1 MAICSI
7 ADIARAQSDSY
18 DPSNRAQIHFGMAR
32 DAVTANQDSTT
43 AANSPD
49 NSTWQPASTG
59 GSRWQPRRTSVAPP
73 RSGSRP
79 NQTTNSAEQN
89 PFDDAR
95 GSLGNDAT
103 VSRTTEKMTTSSSS
117 ESGPTL
123 ASANAS
129 ASSVSSLTSRMND
142 KAGASSAQTGD
153 ASGAAANRTADNGV
167 SPRTANR
174 RAMRGDVVRS
184 SYSPPSAPPPAK
196 PSESYDSN
204 SYQPPYGGRVRHQP
218 GIMDNVTHEF
228 SPRDTFDN
236 SYNNSYGYRPRSTRL
251 AMADQSAA
259 PRASGSPMGESVMR
273 GGEEVPHGMT
283 MPMQP
288 GEMPTPDGQFIDGEG
303 PMQGGCDSCG
313 SGGCGGCSSC
323 CCRPICCLFCCEWW
337 DQWAQDMS
345 IFAGTQAFKG
355 PVDQGFNGDFGFHEG
370 INWGSPLWDAMGLGA
385 QIGAGVD
392 ESDLSRTNATDQ
404 HRNQY
409 FFTAGLFHRPECGC
423 GWQGGLVWDYLSDQ
437 FVDDFTLS
445 QLRGDLSYVFN
456 CHEIG
461 FWFTAGVSDKNLVS
475 RTDTT
480 ETTIRYKPIDL
491 YAFYYG
497 HRFCNGGEGRIWGGF
512 TGGTG
517 GLVGADF
524 SVPVCDKV
532 SLESGFNYAIPHRVD
547 GSDVPPESW
556 SLTINLV
563 WHPFSCAHAS
573 YCSPYRPLFNV
584 ADNGSFM
591 VDRQVSTTTLP
602 TTN

>member
-1 MAICSI
+1 MTTQCHKLGGLARFICAVI
-7 ADIARAQSDSY
+7 AGCMTAGVARAQSDAY
-18 DPSNRAQIHFGMAR
+18 DSSSRAQIHFGSAH
-32 DAVTANQDSTT
+32 DASTANQDSATV
-43 AANSPD
+43 ANPSD
-49 NSTWQPASTG
+49 NSTWQPASTS
-59 GSRWQPRRTSVAPP
+59 GSHWQPRRTSVAPP
-73 RSGSRP
+73 RSGSRQS
-79 NQTTNSAEQN
+79 QTTNSAEQN
-89 PFDDAR
+89 PFDDAQANR
-95 GSLGNDAT
+95 PVDAAT
-103 VSRTTEKMTTSSSS
+103 FNRTAEQATTSSST

-123 ASANAS
+123 ATANSSAG
-129 ASSVSSLTSRMND
+129 
-142 KAGASSAQTGD
+142 GASSSNPRTSDKPSSTRFQTSDDGT
-153 ASGAAANRTADNGV
+153 ANNAADNRLP
-167 SPRTANR
+167 PRTASR
-174 RAMRGDVVRS
+174 RATRGDVLRS
-184 SYSPPSAPPPAK
+184 SYSGPSNPPPANA
-196 PSESYDSN
+196 SENNDSN
-204 SYQPPYGGRVRHQP
+204 SYQPLYGGRVRHQP
-218 GIMDNVTHEF
+218 GIMDNVTRQF

-236 SYNNSYGYRPRSTRL
+236 SYGSSYGYRPRSTRL

-259 PRASGSPMGESVMR
+259 PRSSGNPMGESVMR
-273 GGEEVPHGMT
+273 GGEEVPHGAT
-283 MPMQP
+283 MPMMP
-288 GEMPTPDGQFIDGEG
+288 GDMPPPEGQWSEGEG
-303 PMQGGCDSCG
+303 PMPGGGESCG
-313 SGGCGGCSSC
+313 SGGCGGCGSC
-323 CCRPICCLFCCEWW
+323 CCRPICCLFCCDWW

-385 QIGAGVD
+385 QIGAAVT

-437 FVDDFTLS
+437 FVDDFTVS

-456 CHEIG
+456 CHEVG
-461 FWFTAGVSDKNLVS
+461 FWFTTGVSDKKLFS
-475 RTDTT
+475 TTDTT

-497 HRFCNGGEGRIWGGF
+497 HHFANGGEGRIWGGF

-532 SLESGFNYAIPHRVD
+532 SLESGFNYAIPHRVGD
-547 GSDVPPESW
+547 GDVPPESW

-573 YCSPYRPLFNV
+573 YCS
-584 ADNGSFM
+584 
-591 VDRQVSTTTLP
+591 
-602 TTN
+602 

>member
-7 ADIARAQSDSY
+7 AGVARAQSDSY
-18 DPSNRAQIHFGMAR
+18 DPSNRTPIHFGMAR
-32 DAVTANQDSTT
+32 DPVTANQDSTT
-43 AANSPD
+43 TANSPD
-49 NSTWQPASTG
+49 NSTWRPASTS

-73 RSGSRP
+73 RAGSRP
-79 NQTTNSAEQN
+79 SQTTNAAEQN
-89 PFDDAR
+89 PFEDAQGSR
-95 GSLGNDAT
+95 GAT
-103 VSRTTEKMTTSSSS
+103 ITEQATASSSS
-117 ESGPTL
+117 EIGPTL
-123 ASANAS
+123 ANANAS
-129 ASSVSSLTSRMND
+129 TSSVSSSSTRTN
-142 KAGASSAQTGD
+142 SAQTGD
-153 ASGAAANRTADNGV
+153 ASGAAANRAADNGV
-167 SPRTANR
+167 PPRTANR
-174 RAMRGDVVRS
+174 RATRGDVVRS
-184 SYSPPSAPPPAK
+184 SYSPPSAPAPAN
-196 PSESYDSN
+196 SSQSYDSN
-204 SYQPPYGGRVRHQP
+204 SYQPLYGGRVRRQP
-218 GIMDNVTHEF
+218 GIMDNVTREF

-251 AMADQSAA
+251 AMADQGAA
-259 PRASGSPMGESVMR
+259 PRSSGSPMGESVMR

-283 MPMQP
+283 VPMQP
-288 GEMPTPDGQFIDGEG
+288 GEMPPPDGQFIDGEG

-313 SGGCGGCSSC
+313 GGGCGGCGSC

-385 QIGAGVD
+385 QIGAAVD
-392 ESDLSRTNATDQ
+392 QSDLSRTNATDQ

-461 FWFTAGVSDKNLVS
+461 FWFTAGVSDKKLFS
-475 RTDTT
+475 STDTT

-524 SVPVCDKV
+524 SVPVSDKL

-591 VDRQVSTTTLP
+591 VDRQVRTTTLP